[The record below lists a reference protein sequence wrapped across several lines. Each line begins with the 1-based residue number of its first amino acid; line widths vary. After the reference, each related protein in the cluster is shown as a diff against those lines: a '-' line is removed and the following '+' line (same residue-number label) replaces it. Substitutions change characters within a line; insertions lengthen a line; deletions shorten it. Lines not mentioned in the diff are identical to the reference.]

1 MTGLG
6 LGLVG
11 TFLHTALNEKP
22 DPLAPYHYAQGLI
35 RQLIDISGGLDNGLD
50 PVALGGAILS
60 AVRDDLP
67 TSALVISVP
76 RGDTLTPLVTK
87 AMGASVNINECED
100 IAVEA
105 WAVGLPVLHDHVFA
119 FPLNT
124 EAGTTAIVAGVL
136 SARVDPAR
144 IGVEDRIRKL
154 MRRLGPSAVHLD
166 TALLF
171 SAFRDAATAEERRR
185 LSREMHDGVAQ
196 DIASLGY
203 LVDTLRVGVT
213 SPEQAERIDML
224 RDRISA
230 VVAEIRRSVVNLRTS
245 VGQSES
251 LGTAIGSIAR
261 NLSEVSGVPIHVTL
275 DEHTQRLR
283 PEVEAEL
290 FRIAQEAMN
299 NAVRHAQASAIDVHC
314 DVHAPE
320 AVITVSDNGRGPPDG
335 PVHLARPAHHEG
347 AGAAHQRHARDRR
360 DRIRGPLG
368 HRPTS
373 RKPRVRVPCP
383 GRHPRKGHR
392 MTATPTTVLL
402 VDDHELIRSGLAGV
416 FDLEEDMTIVAQAG
430 SVVEAL
436 KKYDELR
443 PDVVVADL
451 QLQDGTGLDIVRSI
465 RKVSNTTGLVVL
477 TMHSGDD
484 QIFAAMQAGASGFVG
499 KDAPSGEVI
508 RAARH
513 AAVSPRSFVCTGLVG
528 AMMRRSAAES
538 TRLSDREHE
547 VLLLLADGL
556 GAAAIGEK
564 LYLSESTAKSHI
576 ARIYQKLGA
585 SNRAQALVTAMRI
598 GLLSSVR
605 PVDT

>member
-1 MTGLG
+1 MRVRERQHVRLAAAARAFVLVALLAPVLWQRDAWGLGAIVVIGCIWSLSTLADWRQRLPVLVLVTVEATVVGAVCGFVVHETLAVLGALAVAPFTAGLYRSLQGVALALSAELTAVVVIAFVAYDGLDKQAGFGAFSWSMTGLG

-11 TFLHTALNEKP
+11 TFLHSALNEKP

-60 AVRDDLP
+60 SVRDDLP

-87 AMGASVNINECED
+87 AMGTSVNINECED

-136 SARVDPAR
+136 SSRVDPAR

-230 VVAEIRRSVVNLRTS
+230 VVAEIRRSVVTLRTS

-283 PEVEAEL
+283 SEVEAEL

-299 NAVRHAQASAIDVHC
+299 NAVRHAQASVIDVHC
-314 DVHAPE
+314 VVHAPE
-320 AVITVSDNGRGPPDG
+320 ALITVSDNGRGLQTARSTSHGLHIMKERALLIGASLEIGETPSGGLAVTVRLTENPD
-335 PVHLARPAHHEG
+335 
-347 AGAAHQRHARDRR
+347 
-360 DRIRGPLG
+360 
-368 HRPTS
+368 TS
-373 RKPRVRVPCP
+373 D
-383 GRHPRKGHR
+383 
-392 MTATPTTVLL
+392 TTV
-402 VDDHELIRSGLAGV
+402 
-416 FDLEEDMTIVAQAG
+416 
-430 SVVEAL
+430 
-436 KKYDELR
+436 
-443 PDVVVADL
+443 PDSL
-451 QLQDGTGLDIVRSI
+451 Q
-465 RKVSNTTGLVVL
+465 
-477 TMHSGDD
+477 
-484 QIFAAMQAGASGFVG
+484 
-499 KDAPSGEVI
+499 
-508 RAARH
+508 
-513 AAVSPRSFVCTGLVG
+513 
-528 AMMRRSAAES
+528 
-538 TRLSDREHE
+538 
-547 VLLLLADGL
+547 
-556 GAAAIGEK
+556 EK
-564 LYLSESTAKSHI
+564 
-576 ARIYQKLGA
+576 
-585 SNRAQALVTAMRI
+585 VTA
-598 GLLSSVR
+598 
-605 PVDT
+605 